1 MLSGGTVI
9 DGYGNA
15 PIPDGI
21 VVIEGDRILAV
32 GGAGQVAIPE
42 GAEIVS
48 TEGMTVLPGLWD
60 MQVDLMR
67 LGHGDARRWNET
79 YGPLAER
86 VVMPI
91 AARQLLQAGVT
102 SARDV
107 AAPLEAAT
115 RVRGRVREKIIDGPS
130 LYVSGPALRKL
141 APAGT
146 GAWQWEVAG
155 APDVRAKVQ
164 RLANAGVDYLL
175 LADLE
180 LWTAEEL
187 EAVVSEARIRGL
199 PVHAIADKPADVVRG
214 AAAQLDGFLGTVPGA
229 GPYPAEM
236 MQAITGRLTQAGAR
250 PMAWTPAISAPLNL
264 ESLKAN
270 DEPLDDPRATAQLP
284 ELVAAD
290 VKGSLAGL
298 GSATPGCGRGARA
311 VREARASSTRR
322 KCCCCSAPAPASPAT
337 CTRARPGRRSTSGC
351 ATAACRPCA
360 RSAPRPTMPRLP
372 WASATSRAQSR
383 PARSRTSSPCA
394 ATCCA
399 TPRCCNPW
407 TSSSRAGGGCAEI
420 AAAVHNAAMTYFILR
435 VLIAA
440 LGLWLATEWVAGITV
455 STATTL
461 IFAALLLGVVNAIV
475 RPIVVILTLPFTLR
489 DARPVPAG
497 RECRDARAWW
507 PRSCRASR
515 SPASG
520 PRSGPP
526 SSSAS

>member
-1 MLSGGTVI
+1 
-9 DGYGNA
+9 
-15 PIPDGI
+15 
-21 VVIEGDRILAV
+21 
-32 GGAGQVAIPE
+32 
-42 GAEIVS
+42 
-48 TEGMTVLPGLWD
+48 MTVLPGLWD
-60 MQVDLMR
+60 MQADLMR

-146 GAWQWEVAG
+146 GTWQWEVAG

-199 PVHAIADKPADVVRG
+199 SVHAIAEKPADVVRG
-214 AAAQLDGFLGTVPGA
+214 AAAQLDGFLGTIPVN

-250 PMAWTPAISAPLNL
+250 PMAWTPAISVPLNL
-264 ESLKAN
+264 ESLKIN

-290 VKGSLAGL
+290 IKGSLAGL
-298 GSATPGCGRGARA
+298 GSALPEPAA
-311 VREARASSTRR
+311 
-322 KCCCCSAPAPASPAT
+322 APAL
-337 CTRARPGRRSTSGC
+337 C
-351 ATAACRPCA
+351 
-360 RSAPRPTMPRLP
+360 
-372 WASATSRAQSR
+372 
-383 PARSRTSSPCA
+383 
-394 ATCCA
+394 
-399 TPRCCNPW
+399 
-407 TSSSRAGGGCAEI
+407 EK
-420 AAAVHNAAMTYFILR
+420 LR
-435 VLIAA
+435 QLDEAKVL
-440 LGLWLATEWVAGITV
+440 
-455 STATTL
+455 
-461 IFAALLLGVVNAIV
+461 LLLGSGAGAPGHLHSRATWQEIDFWVRGCGLPAVRAIRAATHDAATAMGVGHESGAISPGKIADVIAV
-475 RPIVVILTLPFTLR
+475 RGDVLRDPALLQSVDIVVKG
-489 DARPVPAG
+489 G
-497 RECRDARAWW
+497 RRVR
-507 PRSCRASR
+507 
-515 SPASG
+515 
-520 PRSGPP
+520 
-526 SSSAS
+526 